1 MSYFLGMEILTGIVD
16 GKLKFCVIEDNGTLH
31 NSAEGAA
38 AALFDGKY
46 VPFDTIDE
54 AKAYIKVKSGRVVT
68 VKDDG

>member
-16 GKLKFCVIEDNGTLH
+16 GKLKFCVIEEQGILNETVGDG
-31 NSAEGAA
+31 
-38 AALFDGKY
+38 DGKH

-54 AKAYIKVKSGRVVT
+54 AKAYIKIKSGRVVT

>member
-16 GKLKFCVIEDNGTLH
+16 GKLKFCVIEDQG
-31 NSAEGAA
+31 NSHAIEGRA
-38 AALFDGKY
+38 DGKHI
-46 VPFDTIDE
+46 PFDTMEE

>member
-16 GKLKFCVIEDNGTLH
+16 GKLKFCVIDQDK
-31 NSAEGAA
+31 AA
-38 AALFDGKY
+38 APFDGY
-46 VPFDTIDE
+46 DVPSFDTIDE